1 MRIADLCNRHVAT
14 CERSASAADVA
25 RLMRA
30 QHAGEVIVVDTVGGI
45 QMPVGLLTDRD
56 LVVEVMGAGLD
67 PEAVTA
73 GDLMAETVVTVY
85 ESEDVQDAIWHMHTK
100 AIRRLPVV
108 DYTNRLRGIVVLDD
122 IAAFLGSALT
132 DLARIAPRQK
142 TVEKSRRSA
151 ETIETPATPA

>member
-25 RLMRA
+25 RLMREH
-30 QHAGEVIVVDTVGGI
+30 HAGEVVVVDTIGGI

-56 LVVEVMGAGLD
+56 LVVEVMGAGID
-67 PEAVTA
+67 PESVTA
-73 GDLMAETVVTVY
+73 GDLMPETLVTVY

-108 DYTNRLRGIVVLDD
+108 DYTNRLRGTVALDD
-122 IAAFLGSALT
+122 IAAFLASALS
-132 DLARIAPRQK
+132 DLARIAPRQR
-142 TVEKSRRSA
+142 TIEKARRS
-151 ETIETPATPA
+151 EGTATTSSA